1 MIHTHAYTQNTNT
14 QKVKQVFVSIKRQSF
29 SVGSVGSALLR
40 NTALL
45 QAGLAVP
52 SSARLHPAAL
62 CEHGKSKSLVKYD
75 IHIQTHSAKNPC
87 NQVIFMPH

>member
-1 MIHTHAYTQNTNT
+1 MHMVHMHAYTQNTNT

-29 SVGSVGSALLR
+29 SGCIGSALLR
-40 NTALL
+40 NTAPL

-62 CEHGKSKSLVKYD
+62 CEHGKSKSLVK
-75 IHIQTHSAKNPC
+75 
-87 NQVIFMPH
+87 